1 MLYSGDVVKANCGRD
16 KDKIFLVIKTE
27 GQTAFIADGK
37 SRKTTCP
44 KVKNFKHL
52 DLIARGARIALAEK
66 IKNGYPTSDRILRA
80 AISDVQKNEEE

>member
-16 KDKIFLVIKTE
+16 KDKIFLVVKTE

-37 SRKTTCP
+37 SRKTTNL
-44 KVKNFKHL
+44 KKKNLKHL
-52 DLIARGARIALAEK
+52 DLIASGALCSIAEK
-66 IKNGYPTSDRILRA
+66 IKDGYPTSDKKLRA